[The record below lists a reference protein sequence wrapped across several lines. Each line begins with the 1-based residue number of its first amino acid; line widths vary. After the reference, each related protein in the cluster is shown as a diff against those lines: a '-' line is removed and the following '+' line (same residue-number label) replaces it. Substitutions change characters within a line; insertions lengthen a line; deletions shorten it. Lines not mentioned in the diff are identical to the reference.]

1 MLARVA
7 HAMAM
12 ESPRV
17 STDIVGVHEFPD
29 LARRYNVMGV
39 PKTVINDSVLFTGAV
54 SEDVLLERIRQA
66 VEESEPDEADIE
78 QISDLT
84 TPLI

>member
-17 STDIVGVHEFPD
+17 STDVVEVQEFPD

-54 SEDVLLERIRQA
+54 REEVLLERMLQA
-66 VEESEPDEADIE
+66 VGEAEPDEADVE
-78 QISDLT
+78 QVSDLT
-84 TPLI
+84 TPIA